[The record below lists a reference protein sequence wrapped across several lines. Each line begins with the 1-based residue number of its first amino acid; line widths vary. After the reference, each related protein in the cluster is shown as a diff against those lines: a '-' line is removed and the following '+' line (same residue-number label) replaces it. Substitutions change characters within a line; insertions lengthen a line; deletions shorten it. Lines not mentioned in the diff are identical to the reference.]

1 MERLLILILGLSVIN
16 MAYGLYYTVSRPLFG
31 VDLYGAW
38 MVLYLYGAEYA
49 PSLFSFLLGAL
60 GDSIGRRKLMAIG
73 LVGAIPPFAV
83 FTLSDWRHIVASV
96 GLFYLFSGL
105 VSTMA
110 ISGII
115 EDRARVGSKYSL
127 AGLGMGIGWGI
138 SSLIAWPLFRSL
150 DRYLFATVLATL
162 YATGTILVVL
172 GYTGKERE
180 EGARPIS
187 ALETVFTELYWFT
200 PVILFSSIGLSVAS
214 SVTAILLDYKVR
226 ELGLVPRDID
236 PRLLYGLFYGT
247 LPVLAGVPARFIA
260 GRLVD
265 RGVERHLLLASI
277 VSYLALFLALPFTPP
292 LLYVLLWII
301 PIYPFY
307 DTSIY
312 AVISRSTRMY
322 EATSTGFL
330 ASVNSLAGVLIIL
343 LNTITPIRGI
353 ADYVIQ
359 VSVFL
364 GLSLASATYTYIAL
378 KTCAHA
384 VSTIKQ

>member
-1 MERLLILILGLSVIN
+1 MILVLGLSVIN
-16 MAYGLYYTVSRPLFG
+16 VAYGLYYTVSRPLFG

-60 GDSIGRRKLMAIG
+60 GDSMGRRKLMAIG
-73 LVGAIPPFAV
+73 LVGAIPLFAV
-83 FTLSDWRHIVASV
+83 FTLSDWRHIIASV
-96 GLFYLFSGL
+96 GFFNLFSGL
-105 VSTMA
+105 VSIMA
-110 ISGII
+110 ISSII

-150 DRYLFATVLATL
+150 DRYLFATTLATL

-180 EGARPIS
+180 EVARPIL

-200 PVILFSSIGLSVAS
+200 PVILFSSIGLSIAS

-226 ELGLVPRDID
+226 ELGLVPGDVD

-247 LPVLAGVPARFIA
+247 LPVLAGVPARVIA

-277 VSYLALFLALPFTPP
+277 ISYLVLFLALPFTPP
-292 LLYVLLWII
+292 LLYVLLWVL

-343 LNTITPIRGI
+343 LNTIAPIRGI

-364 GLSLASATYTYIAL
+364 GLSLTSTTYTYL
-378 KTCAHA
+378 RR
-384 VSTIKQ
+384 